1 VWKLHNINITN
12 KELSMKKTST
22 HNPIM
27 LAPNGGPTLSFMGM
41 NLAYK
46 ATGDE
51 TDGTW
56 ALLEHSLP
64 PEFAGPPL
72 HWHKITYQGFYV
84 LEGRVTFQIGT
95 QIFTSDAGAFVSV
108 PARTLHTF
116 HNQQNQ
122 PARVLETIIP
132 SGFENS
138 FKEIVTHN
146 QFETS
151 LLLKPQK
158 LFEIYK
164 RYDTFMPE
172 EL

>member
-1 VWKLHNINITN
+1 
-12 KELSMKKTST
+12 MKKTTT
-22 HNPIM
+22 HSPIM
-27 LAPNGGPTLSFMGM
+27 LAHNGGPTLSFMGT

-84 LEGRVTFQIGT
+84 LEGRVTFQVGT
-95 QIFTSDAGAFVSV
+95 KIFTSDAGAFISV

-116 HNQQNQ
+116 HNQQDQ
-122 PARVLETIIP
+122 PARILETIIP

-138 FKEIVTHN
+138 FKEIVARNHT
-146 QFETS
+146 ETA
-151 LLLKPQK
+151 LLFKPQK

-172 EL
+172 ELE